1 MVSEGSGGIE
11 LLDANPAVN
20 WQSVGLSAMKEE
32 ERGQHEAGE
41 TRSRSKEVVRC
52 DRRMEHL
59 HNNISVTVFL
69 TLTFAL

>member
-32 ERGQHEAGE
+32 ERGQHEA
-41 TRSRSKEVVRC
+41 RSRSKEVVRC